1 MLKAWLTILLIV
13 VLDASGDILV
23 TRGMKQVG
31 AIHRVYPREI
41 LRLLRRSL
49 KTPLLGLGIVS
60 SALSFF
66 LFLGLLSGSDL
77 SFALPATSLVYV
89 CSTLGARYVLHEKVT
104 RARWVGSALICLG
117 VALISI
123 S

>member
-1 MLKAWLTILLIV
+1 LLKVWLTILLIV
-13 VLDASGDILV
+13 ILDAAGDIWV

-31 AIHRVYPREI
+31 AIHRVQPREI
-41 LRLLRRSL
+41 LRLIRRAL
-49 KTPLLGLGIVS
+49 NTPALCLGIVS

-66 LFLGLLSGSDL
+66 LFLGLLSGADL

-89 CSTLGARYVLHEKVT
+89 FSTLGARYLLHEKVT

-117 VALISI
+117 VTLISI